1 MANAQRPLS
10 PHLQVYRWSVTM
22 ASSILH
28 RATGTALG
36 LGTVWLAWWL
46 IAAATGGDAFDVVQA
61 FSGTVVG
68 RLLLLGFTWALMF
81 HLLNGIRHLVWDVGR
96 GFEVKTAT
104 ISGWLVVGGSFVL
117 TLGAWV
123 LGYTVMGG

>member
-1 MANAQRPLS
+1 
-10 PHLQVYRWSVTM
+10 M

-28 RATGTALG
+28 RATGAALG
-36 LGTVWLAWWL
+36 VGTVWLAWWL
-46 IAAATGGDAFDVVQA
+46 IAAASGGEAFDIAQA
-61 FSGTVVG
+61 FSGSILG

-81 HLLNGIRHLVWDVGR
+81 HLLNGIRHLFWDIGR

-104 ISGWLVVGGSFVL
+104 TTGWLVVAGSFAL

-123 LGYTVMGG
+123 LGYSVMGS